1 MSKLSTHVLDTANGR
16 PAAGMKIDFVR
27 NPGAGEQLVKSVVT
41 NSDGRTDEL
50 LLTAEQ
56 MAAGEYELR
65 FDVGSYFG
73 GGEGSGERGGD
84 DEGSGETGA
93 AFLNIVP
100 VRFTI
105 TDPDQGYHVPL
116 VCSPWSFSTY
126 RGS

>member
-27 NPGAGEQLVKSVVT
+27 NPGAGEEHLKSVVT
-41 NSDGRTDEL
+41 NADGRTDAL
-50 LLTAEQ
+50 LLTADE

-65 FDVGSYFG
+65 FNVGDYFG
-73 GGEGSGERGGD
+73 NGD
-84 DEGSGETGA
+84 GPG
-93 AFLNIVP
+93 FLNVVP

-105 TDPDQGYHVPL
+105 THPEQGYHVPL

>member
-1 MSKLSTHVLDTANGR
+1 MAKLSTHVLDTANGC
-16 PAAGMKIDFVR
+16 PAEGMKIDFVR
-27 NPGAGEQLVKSVVT
+27 APGDDEELLKSVVT

-50 LLTAEQ
+50 LLTADE
-56 MAAGEYELR
+56 MEAGEYELR
-65 FDVGSYFG
+65 FNVADYFAG
-73 GGEGSGERGGD
+73 LQTKPA
-84 DEGSGETGA
+84 TGA

-105 TDPDQGYHVPL
+105 TNPEEGYHVPL

>member
-27 NPGAGEQLVKSVVT
+27 NPSSGEELLKSVIT
-41 NSDGRTDEL
+41 NQDGRTDEL
-50 LLTAEQ
+50 LLTADE
-56 MAAGEYELR
+56 MVAGEYELR

-73 GGEGSGERGGD
+73 SGGEGPS
-84 DEGSGETGA
+84 
-93 AFLNIVP
+93 FLNVVP
-100 VRFTI
+100 VRFRI

>member
-27 NPGAGEQLVKSVVT
+27 NPGASEQLVKSVVT

-50 LLTAEQ
+50 LLTADQ
-56 MAAGEYELR
+56 MVAGEYELR
-65 FDVGSYFG
+65 FDVGSYFASGG
-73 GGEGSGERGGD
+73 GGESDGGL
-84 DEGSGETGA
+84 

-105 TDPDQGYHVPL
+105 TDPGQGYHVPL
-116 VCSPWSFSTY
+116 VCSQWSFSTY

>member
-16 PAAGMKIDFVR
+16 PAAGMQIDFVR
-27 NPGAGEQLVKSVVT
+27 NPGGGEELIKSVVT

-50 LLTAEQ
+50 LLTADE
-56 MAAGEYELR
+56 MVAGEYELR
-65 FDVGSYFG
+65 FNVGAYFG
-73 GGEGSGERGGD
+73 SG
-84 DEGSGETGA
+84 DEP

-105 TDPDQGYHVPL
+105 THPEQGYHVPL